1 MINHNQ
7 GTGEVFF
14 PLSCNFT
21 PTSPNFAG
29 WAVVDQSQPGSLKW
43 SYNQYQGWD
52 PTKLPP
58 KDPSTNTDFRPYWI
72 DQLFDSGHIALTPP
86 DLSTGTITCQTIGVW
101 QINSPGSQ
109 PFTDSR
115 ALRPIATV
123 CRSKPDPGYTRA
135 FCTTRMPVMA
145 AGCRISLRGLN
156 PARKSTCLPSIMIIR
171 VGPGIST
178 LPASPHRQTRAAETI
193 ASARP
198 AP

>member
-1 MINHNQ
+1 MQLGGSISVPMINHNQ

-115 ALRPIATV
+115 RSAPLQLSAGQNPTRIYQGFLHHEDACNGGWVSYFTQGTESSKKKHLFALYY
-123 CRSKPDPGYTRA
+123 DY
-135 FCTTRMPVMA
+135 
-145 AGCRISLRGLN
+145 
-156 PARKSTCLPSIMIIR
+156 PS
-171 VGPGIST
+171 GSWDFD
-178 LPASPHRQTRAAETI
+178 LASFTP
-193 ASARP
+193 SADSSC
-198 AP
+198 